1 VSSIFRDLGVRLTK
15 SGGEIRVFS
24 ANAEGIDVLLYDPID
39 ENHVAH
45 RVSLHKN
52 NNNVWSAHSDFLT
65 SGAEYALQSWG
76 PSGPAD
82 SFTPEALL
90 VDPYAQGLRRFA
102 GTQWRSVVVD
112 TTFDWGTA
120 QRPHTDL
127 DKSII
132 YEAHVRGL
140 TKQKPDIPLELRGT
154 YAGLA
159 HPAMISHLTDLG
171 VTAVEL
177 LPIHAFVSEQHLLN
191 NGTVNYW
198 GYNTLNFF
206 TPHAAYATAAA
217 RAEGSDAVLREVK
230 QMVKDLHA
238 AGLEVILD
246 VVFNHTAEEGQMGPK
261 LSFRGLDNATYY
273 RHDADGHYID
283 TTGCGNTLD
292 ASQPIVQ
299 QLILD
304 SLRYWAREV
313 HVDGFRFDLAVTLGR
328 DAAGD
333 YHREHP
339 LLEAIRTDPLLA
351 GVKLIAEPWDLGH
364 DGWQT
369 GNFAPGWVEWN
380 DRYRDRVRNFWL
392 PDIAHARSTGV
403 APTGVGGFAT
413 RLAGSSN
420 TFSSGRGP
428 VASVNF
434 ITAHDGFTLADL
446 TSYDTKHN
454 IGNGEDN
461 RDGAND
467 NRSFNHG
474 AEGPTDDLAI
484 ITARRRTMRNLLGT
498 LLLSAGIPMITA
510 GDEFGRTQ
518 HGNNNAYCHDSPL
531 TWVNWE
537 LQPWQEDLLATTKR
551 LTQLRREN
559 PALRPVHFGILGETV
574 PDASQMDWYNA
585 QGRTVTAPEWQDA
598 HNRTLQ
604 FVAAS
609 TPNNEEFD
617 QILMVV
623 HGTEQSTEIT
633 LPNHPGIQ
641 FYEPLWLSSHPR
653 PRDIPGAL
661 RPGEKFTVPGMTIM
675 LFSAE

>member
-1 VSSIFRDLGVRLTK
+1 VRLTK

-24 ANAEGIDVLLYDPID
+24 ANAQGIDVLIYEQPGS
-39 ENHVAH
+39 NHVTD
-45 RVSLHKN
+45 RVGLQKSATGL
-52 NNNVWSAHSDFLT
+52 WSVQTEHLKVGT
-65 SGAEYALQSWG
+65 EYALVAWG
-76 PSGPAD
+76 PTGAAD
-82 SFTPEALL
+82 SFIPEALL
-90 VDPYAQGLRRFA
+90 VDPYAKGLKRFA

-112 TTFDWGTA
+112 THFDWGKTKK
-120 QRPHTDL
+120 PHTDL
-127 DKSII
+127 DKSVI

-140 TKQKPDIPLELRGT
+140 TRQKPDIPLELRGT
-154 YAGLA
+154 YSGLA
-159 HPAMISHLTDLG
+159 HPAMTSYLTDLG

-206 TPHAAYATAAA
+206 TPHADYATLAS
-217 RAEGSDAVLREVK
+217 RTEGPSAVLREVK
-230 QMVKDLHA
+230 QMVKDLHE

-246 VVFNHTAEEGQMGPK
+246 VVFNHTAEEGRTGPT

-273 RHDADGHYID
+273 RHDADGNYID

-292 ASQPIVQ
+292 ASQPIVH

-304 SLRYWAREV
+304 SLRYWANEV
-313 HVDGFRFDLAVTLGR
+313 QVDGFRFDLAVTLGR
-328 DAAGD
+328 DAAGE
-333 YHREHP
+333 YHKDHP
-339 LLEAIRTDPLLA
+339 LLVAIRTDPQLA
-351 GVKLIAEPWDLGH
+351 GVKMIAEPWDLGN

-369 GNFAPGWVEWN
+369 GNFEAGWVEWN

-392 PDIAHARSTGV
+392 PDIAQARQNGV

-420 TFSSGRGP
+420 TFSPERGP

-446 TSYDTKHN
+446 TAYDTKHN

-461 RDGAND
+461 RDGSAE

-474 AEGPTDDLAI
+474 VEGPTDDTGIAA
-484 ITARRRTMRNLLGT
+484 ARRRTMRNLLGT
-498 LLLSAGIPMITA
+498 LLFSGGIPMMTA

-531 TWVNWE
+531 TWINWE
-537 LQPWQEDLLATTKR
+537 LQSWQEDLLATTKH
-551 LTQLRREN
+551 LTRMRREN
-559 PALRPVHFGILGETV
+559 PALRPLRFGVSGENV
-574 PDASQMDWYNA
+574 PNASQMDWYNA
-585 QGRTVTAPEWQDA
+585 HGRTMTAEEWEDP

-604 FVAAS
+604 YVAAS
-609 TPNNEEFD
+609 TPQSEAFD
-617 QILMVV
+617 RILLVV
-623 HGTEQSTEIT
+623 HGTEQATDIV
-633 LPNHPGIQ
+633 LPEHPEVQ
-641 FYEPLWLSSHPR
+641 FYEPLWLSSHPA
-653 PRDIPGAL
+653 PREIPGVL

-675 LFSAE
+675 LFNAE